1 MLLAVPN
8 WRRICVLLKRSFSV
22 LLLLIVSL
30 SLSGVSIV
38 TAQGTGDIKTAKVRS
53 KVAALATK
61 TRVDVKLRDN
71 TKLRGEISG
80 IDADSFYVDS
90 LAGGNTKIFY
100 SDVSEVK
107 KAGGGWST
115 KHWVILGSVVGG
127 ALVTWAIVKPALCD
141 GGAQTRGP
149 C

>member
-1 MLLAVPN
+1 MLQ
-8 WRRICVLLKRSFSV
+8 RSFSV
-22 LLLLIVSL
+22 LLLIIIATAWSGFMAVS
-30 SLSGVSIV
+30 
-38 TAQGTGDIKTAKVRS
+38 AQGTVDLQTAKLRS
-53 KVAALATK
+53 KVEALGTNN
-61 TRVDVKLRDN
+61 RVEVKLHDN
-71 TKLRGEISG
+71 TRLRGEISG
-80 IDADSFYVDS
+80 TDADSFYIDNP
-90 LAGGNTKIFY
+90 AGGNTKVFY

-107 KAGGGWST
+107 KSGGGWST